1 MTEGPESDVDRLL
14 AENDALVG
22 ETIDPD
28 VAPEPSDDTEVDAP
42 DAIDPDL
49 ERARA
54 QAPEHDPQA
63 LTTEGLRPEDEMIEY
78 EPPDEPSPET
88 AAGYTVADELAG
100 ETIDERL
107 EQEEPDESV

>member
-1 MTEGPESDVDRLL
+1 MTERPESDVDRLL
-14 AENDALVG
+14 AENEALVG

-28 VAPEPSDDTEVDAP
+28 VAPEPADETDVEPP
-42 DAIDPDL
+42 DATDPDL

-54 QAPEHDPQA
+54 QAPEHDPLS
-63 LTTEGLRPEDEMIEY
+63 LTTEELRPENEMLEY

-88 AAGYTVADELAG
+88 ASGYTAADELAG

-107 EQEEPDESV
+107 EQEEPDEPV

>member
-1 MTEGPESDVDRLL
+1 MTERPESDVDRLL

-28 VAPEPSDDTEVDAP
+28 VAPEPGDETEVEAP
-42 DAIDPDL
+42 DATDPDL

-54 QAPEHDPQA
+54 QAPEHDPQS
-63 LTTEGLRPEDEMIEY
+63 LTTEELRPEDEMIEY

-88 AAGYTVADELAG
+88 ASGYTTADELAG

-107 EQEEPDESV
+107 EQEEPDEPV

>member
-1 MTEGPESDVDRLL
+1 MTERPESDVDRLL

-28 VAPEPSDDTEVDAP
+28 VESVPGDDTEVEAP
-42 DAIDPDL
+42 ETLDPDL

-54 QAPEHDPQA
+54 QAPEHDPQS
-63 LTTEGLRPEDEMIEY
+63 LTTEELRPEDEMIEY

-88 AAGYTVADELAG
+88 AASYTAADELAG
-100 ETIDERL
+100 ETIDDRL
-107 EQEEPDESV
+107 DQELPDDPV